1 MKGLIATMAA
11 GITTIALE
19 LLISNISFSAADM
32 IRLLDSPTTI
42 NDKVSDAPKDNDFTD
57 TGIEPEKFSESQLAR
72 LIRKGYKD
80 KTNKDAIFNLYV
92 LNLEVYPEDKAKEI
106 YAVSTNDQS
115 DSNYQKAVKLLKG
128 FEILRYGGVSIQNL
142 KDKYNDKPFNKSYMS
157 VFKFETVKDDH
168 SEYLLTT
175 MYIVKG
181 KDKSGKETLNG
192 DKWVLGNGKWTE
204 IKLVK

>member
-1 MKGLIATMAA
+1 MTGLIATMAA

-19 LLISNISFSAADM
+19 LLISNISFSADDM

-128 FEILRYGGVSIQNL
+128 FEILRYGGV
-142 KDKYNDKPFNKSYMS
+142 
-157 VFKFETVKDDH
+157 V
-168 SEYLLTT
+168 
-175 MYIVKG
+175 
-181 KDKSGKETLNG
+181 
-192 DKWVLGNGKWTE
+192 
-204 IKLVK
+204 